1 MLSVCGDWV
10 IHCASSISLVLPDCL
25 IESIRC
31 CVKDS
36 PIEVSIL
43 VIEVKHLLIIG
54 GSYQVG
60 YVLYLYSI
68 VPVPGRWVRSWNNPD
83 VRIGHSVQSR
93 GTLESLKELPPT
105 HSCGPMAF

>member
-31 CVKDS
+31 CVKDY

-43 VIEVKHLLIIG
+43 VIEAMHLLIIG

-60 YVLYLYSI
+60 YVLLLVQYRTGTWYVSSI
-68 VPVPGRWVRSWNNPD
+68 V
-83 VRIGHSVQSR
+83 
-93 GTLESLKELPPT
+93 E
-105 HSCGPMAF
+105 